1 MMLLI
6 KYDEQVMSP
15 SEITFLTQPA
25 TKDTNVLTEYVE
37 KIAPLLPVVTLFY
50 DTTVFNSL

>member
-25 TKDTNVLTEYVE
+25 TKDTNVLTEYIE

-50 DTTVFNSL
+50 DTTFF